1 MDNIKLFADSTCD
14 LPIDKIKEMDVG
26 IVPLLVTFNNKTY
39 RDGVDIKPDEMFNLV
54 DKYNTLPKTS
64 SPSPLDFY
72 KAFEPFVNKGKE
84 IIYIGLSSK
93 LSSTIQNAQLAAR
106 QFPKGAVRVI
116 DSLNLCGA
124 IGGLITYA
132 HEFVKKGFPIDKI
145 VNIIEKMVPNYK
157 LFFAIE
163 TLDYI
168 HMGGRCN
175 SVEKIF
181 GSMLNIKPI
190 INMSIEGLKVW
201 KKTRGKS
208 KAINLMINELVKDK
222 DRIYKDE
229 LHIAC
234 ASGNEEEM
242 EQVKKQIETKTGIK
256 TFSKYTTGCVISSHC
271 GRGTVGFGYYLK

>member
-14 LPIDKIKEMDVG
+14 LPIDKVNEMDVG

-39 RDGVDIKPDEMFNLV
+39 KDGIDIKPDEMFNLV
-54 DKYNTLPKTS
+54 EKYNSLPKTS

-72 KAFEPFVNKGKE
+72 KSFEPFVNKGKD

-93 LSSTIQNAQLAAR
+93 LSSTIQNAQLAANK
-106 QFPKGAVRVI
+106 FPKGAVRII

-124 IGGLITYA
+124 IGGLVTYA
-132 HEFVKKGFPIDKI
+132 HDFIKKGLPIDKI
-145 VNIIEKMVPNYK
+145 VSIIEKLVPNYK
-157 LFFAIE
+157 LFFSIE

-190 INMSIEGLKVW
+190 INMSVDGLKVW
-201 KKTRGKS
+201 KKTRGKT
-208 KAINLMINELVKDK
+208 KAIDLMINEVVKDK

-234 ASGNEEEM
+234 ASGNEKEM
-242 EQVKKQIETKTGIK
+242 EQVKKEIETKTGIK
-256 TFSKYTTGCVISSHC
+256 TFSKYYRVCYFKPL
-271 GRGTVGFGYYLK
+271 R